1 MQIKMFIIFF
11 IIFIQVSSIIAQIR
25 VGFIG
30 GINYTGFGGDNP
42 FNGSYSSDV
51 GYNVGI
57 TSDFYFLDDVAL
69 NIQPMY
75 SHESTNI
82 QYDVD
87 YQYDKYDSISVKV
100 DYFDLPLNIKV
111 IADNKIT
118 FLTAGLSIRIP
129 LSAISTDNTLNTESD
144 IKNRFESLILDANFG
159 VGMQFELE
167 KSILFIELR
176 YSQSLTNLTNLDLG
190 ETTNNLKLKSNSIQ
204 IYSGLLITL

>member
-1 MQIKMFIIFF
+1 MQIKIFLIF
-11 IIFIQVSSIIAQIR
+11 VIIFIQVSSILAQIR
-25 VGFIG
+25 VGFLG
-30 GINYTGFGGDNP
+30 GINSSGFGGDNP
-42 FNGSYSSDV
+42 FNGSYSSDF
-51 GYNVGI
+51 GYNVGL

-100 DYFDLPLNIKV
+100 DYFELPLNIKV
-111 IADNKIT
+111 IADNKIAY
-118 FLTAGLSIRIP
+118 LTAGLSIRIP
-129 LSAISTDNTLNTESD
+129 LSAISIDNTLNTERD
-144 IKNRFESLILDANFG
+144 IKKKFESLILGANFG
-159 VGMQFELE
+159 VGMQFELG
-167 KSILFIELR
+167 KSILFFELR

-190 ETTNNLKLKSNSIQ
+190 ETTNNIKIKSNSIQ

>member
-1 MQIKMFIIFF
+1 MQNKIFF
-11 IIFIQVSSIIAQIR
+11 IFVIIFIQVSSILAQIR

-30 GINYTGFGGDNP
+30 GINSTGFGGDDP
-42 FNGSYSSDV
+42 PNGSYSSDF

-57 TSDFYFLDDVAL
+57 TADFYFLHDVAL

-75 SHESTNI
+75 SYESTNI

-87 YQYDKYDSISVKV
+87 YQYDKYDSISVNV
-100 DYFDLPLNIKV
+100 EYFELPLNIKV
-111 IADNKIT
+111 VASNKIAY
-118 FLTAGLSIRIP
+118 LTAGLSFKFP

-159 VGMQFELE
+159 VGMQFELR
-167 KSILFIELR
+167 KSILFFELR

-190 ETTNNLKLKSNSIQ
+190 ETTNTIKLKSNSIQ